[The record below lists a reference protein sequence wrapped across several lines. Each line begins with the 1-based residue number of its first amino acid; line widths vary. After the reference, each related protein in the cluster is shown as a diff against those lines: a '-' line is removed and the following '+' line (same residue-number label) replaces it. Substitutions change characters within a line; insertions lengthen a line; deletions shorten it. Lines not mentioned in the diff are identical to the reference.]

1 MIATLFAILGLSFLI
16 FIHEY
21 GHYYMAKKV
30 GMKVEAFAIGFGKP
44 IIKWKRDG
52 VEWRINILPF
62 GGYVKI
68 AGMQQEKGQDLYAIK
83 DGYFGKKPWDRI
95 KVSFMGPMA
104 NFIFAFVAFTI
115 IWFCGGQ
122 EKPLK
127 EFSNRIG
134 LMDQKSSLYQMGV
147 RPGDVVLKYDNKAFK
162 AFDDVIFSALTSS
175 KTIPITVDKLDYYTK
190 NKEER
195 FYNLYTYELS
205 NSPLKTIGFLAP
217 AGYLI
222 YDNVINDESPIAGS
236 GIEKGDRVVWSNG
249 NLIFSQVQL
258 TSLINKPESFITF
271 VRNGQ
276 VMHSSVY
283 SYPTKEFRLST
294 AEKAELDDW
303 AHETNISKDIK
314 QVLFI
319 PYALGT
325 DATVQYP
332 LAFIDPLLNEKA
344 KDYDTRNPY
353 QMELQENDRIIAIN
367 GKKISSSY
375 DLIREL
381 QSKSALIIVEKQGD
395 SKPVSWK
402 KANELFN
409 AKINYEEMGRL
420 IDSIGTN
427 NQINEIGNL
436 KLLSPVK
443 PLPLDKFYKE
453 PIDKELK
460 EVLYLGANFKDQTV
474 IYNPNPFEMSF
485 YALKNIWKTLIGL
498 FSGSVPAKYMSG
510 PIGIVRAVSFS
521 ISSGIINA
529 LYWLGFIS
537 LNLGI
542 VNLLPIP
549 MLDGGHIMFSGVEI
563 ATRKQLNPKTIEK
576 LIYPFLILIILFFLY
591 VSYHDI
597 LRMWIK

>member
-21 GHYYMAKKV
+21 GHYYMARKV

-44 IIKWKRDG
+44 IIKWKKDG

-104 NFIFAFVAFTI
+104 NFLFAFVAFTI

-134 LMDQKSSLYQMGV
+134 LIDQRSSLYQMGV
-147 RPGDVVLKYDNKAFK
+147 RPGDVVLKYDNKSFK
-162 AFDDVIFSALTSS
+162 DFDDVVFSALTSS

-190 NKEER
+190 KKEER
-195 FYNLYTYELS
+195 LYNLYTYELS

-217 AGYLI
+217 ASYLI
-222 YDNVINDESPIAGS
+222 YDDVISEKSPIAGS
-236 GIEKGDRVVWSNG
+236 GIEKGDRIIWANG
-249 NLIFSQVQL
+249 SLIFSQAQL
-258 TSLINKPESFITF
+258 TSLINQNESFVTF

-283 SYPTKEFRLST
+283 TYPIKELRLSE

-303 AHETNISKDIK
+303 AHETKIAKDIRK
-314 QVLFI
+314 VQFI
-319 PYALGT
+319 PYAMGT
-325 DATVQYP
+325 DARVQYP
-332 LAFIDPLLNEKA
+332 LAFIDPILNEKA
-344 KDYDTRNPY
+344 KDHDSRNPY
-353 QMELQENDRIIAIN
+353 QLELQENDRIIAIN

-375 DLIREL
+375 ELIKEL
-381 QSKSALIIVEKQGD
+381 QNKTTLIIVEKQSD
-395 SKPVSWK
+395 SSPISWK
-402 KANELFN
+402 KTNEFFN
-409 AKINYEEMGRL
+409 AKVNYDELGHLIN
-420 IDSIGTN
+420 SIGTRD
-427 NQINEIGNL
+427 QVNEIGNL
-436 KLLSPVK
+436 KLLNPVK
-443 PLPLDKFYKE
+443 PLPLSNFYS
-453 PIDKELK
+453 DQSSKELK
-460 EVLYLGANFKDQTV
+460 NALYLGASFKDQTV
-474 IYNPNPFEMSF
+474 IYNPNPFEMCF
-485 YALKNIWKTLIGL
+485 YAFKNIWKTLVGL

-521 ISSGIINA
+521 VSSGIINA

-549 MLDGGHIMFSGVEI
+549 MLDGGHIMFSSAEI
-563 ATRKQLNPKTIEK
+563 ITRKKLNPKTIEK

>member
-30 GMKVEAFAIGFGKP
+30 GMKVEAFAIGFGRP
-44 IIKWKRDG
+44 IVKWKRDG

-68 AGMQQEKGQDLYAIK
+68 AGMQDEKGQDLYAIK
-83 DGYFGKKPWDRI
+83 DGYFGKKPFDRI
-95 KVSFMGPMA
+95 KVSLMGPMA
-104 NFIFAFVAFTI
+104 NFIFAFLAFTV
-115 IWFCGGQ
+115 IWLCGGQ

-147 RPGDVVLKYDNKAFK
+147 RPGDVVLKYDNKVFR
-162 AFDDVIFSALTSS
+162 AFDDVIFTALSSS
-175 KTIPITVDKLDYYTK
+175 KTVPIEVDKLDYYTQK
-190 NKEER
+190 KEER
-195 FYNLYTYELS
+195 FYNLYTYQLS

-222 YDNVINDESPIAGS
+222 YEDAINDESPIVGS
-236 GIEKGDRVVWSNG
+236 GIDKGDRIIWTNG
-249 NLIFSQVQL
+249 NLIFSQAQL
-258 TSLINKPESFITF
+258 TSLINQHQSFITF

-276 VMHSSVY
+276 VMHSSVNN
-283 SYPTKEFRLST
+283 YPIKELRLSE

-303 AHETNISKDIK
+303 AHETKISKDIK
-314 QVLFI
+314 QVQFI
-319 PYALGT
+319 PYALDA

-332 LAFIDPLLNEKA
+332 LAFIDPVLNEKA

-353 QMELQENDRIIAIN
+353 EIELQENDRIIAIN
-367 GKKISSSY
+367 GKNISSSY
-375 DLIREL
+375 ELIKEL
-381 QSKSALIIVEKQGD
+381 QNKSALIIVEKQGD
-395 SKPVSWK
+395 SKPISWK
-402 KANELFN
+402 KVDEFFNE
-409 AKINYEEMGRL
+409 KVNYQELGRL
-420 IDSIGTN
+420 IDSIGTKD
-427 NQINEIGNL
+427 QLTEIGNL

-443 PLPLDKFYKE
+443 PLPLDKFY
-453 PIDKELK
+453 PTQVNKELK
-460 EVLYLGANFKDQTV
+460 DVLYLGANFKDQTV
-474 IYNPNPFEMSF
+474 AYNPNPFEMSF
-485 YALKNIWKTLIGL
+485 NALKSIWKTLVGL

-563 ATRKQLNPKTIEK
+563 ATRKKLNPKTIEK

-597 LRMWIK
+597 LRMFIK